1 MDKARRHSSKQ
12 QWTAASDVKRKE
24 EISGDGERNQASDV
38 IDSLEK
44 KMSGICE
51 E

>member
-1 MDKARRHSSKQ
+1 MDKTRRHSSKQ

-24 EISGDGERNQASDV
+24 ISGDGERIQASDV

-44 KMSGICE
+44 K
-51 E
+51 